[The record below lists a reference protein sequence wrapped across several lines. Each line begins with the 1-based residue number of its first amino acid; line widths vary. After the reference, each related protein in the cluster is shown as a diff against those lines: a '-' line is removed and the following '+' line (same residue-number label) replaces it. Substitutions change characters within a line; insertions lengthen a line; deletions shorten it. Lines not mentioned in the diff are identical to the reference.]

1 MSVQSI
7 ITISTEN
14 GGFMSEFIQ
23 EYTAPSAVR
32 LKIDKAQGILHGVKI
47 LGTQSKNR
55 RRYPVD
61 TLKKAIPLYEN
72 AKVNLDH
79 PDGDPAKPRSYTD
92 RLGVIKGVQLQDE
105 QGLFAD
111 FHFNP
116 NHPLAEQL
124 LWDAEHAPTNVGFS
138 HNVEAVLRR
147 ENDEVIVDEI
157 VAVRSVDLVADPATT
172 AGLFESHDENTL
184 NCDTIQK
191 LEEQVESLTVSLAES
206 RKQNESFQRSVNASK
221 IFRETMLECFN
232 ETNSHIASFFR
243 TPFLEAV
250 ERCSGEEEI
259 RRLVSDRLELVRQI
273 TEQDAFRQSQPK
285 CRPQSIFPTPQSRE
299 TEHKNFIE
307 AIKTI

>member
-1 MSVQSI
+1 M
-7 ITISTEN
+7 T
-14 GGFMSEFIQ
+14 EFIQ

-32 LKIDKAQGILHGVKI
+32 LKIDKTQGILHGVKI
-47 LGTQSKNR
+47 LGTQSRNR

-79 PDGDPAKPRSYTD
+79 PEGDPTKPRSYTD

-116 NHPLAEQL
+116 GHPLAEQL

-147 ENDEVIVDEI
+147 ENDEVVVDEI

-172 AGLFESHDENTL
+172 AGLFESHDENISG
-184 NCDTIQK
+184 CDTTKK
-191 LEEQVESLTVSLAES
+191 LEEQVASLSASLVES
-206 RKQNESFQRSVNASK
+206 REEKELLQQSINASK
-221 IFRETMLECFN
+221 IFRDAMLECFK
-232 ETNSHIASFFR
+232 ETDSHIASFFR
-243 TPFLEAV
+243 LPFLEAI

-259 RRLVSDRLELVRQI
+259 RRLISDRMDLVRQI
-273 TEQDAFRQSQPK
+273 TERDASKQSPPK
-285 CRPQSIFPTPQSRE
+285 CRSQSIFPTPLSKE
-299 TEHKNFIE
+299 TEHRNFIE
-307 AIKTI
+307 AIKTT

>member
-14 GGFMSEFIQ
+14 GGLMSEFIK

-32 LKIDKAQGILHGVKI
+32 LKIDKSQGILHGVKI
-47 LGTQSKNR
+47 LGTQSRNR
-55 RRYPVD
+55 RRYPAG

-79 PDGDPAKPRSYTD
+79 PEGDPMKPRSYTD
-92 RLGVIKGVQLQDE
+92 RLGVIKDIQLREE

-147 ENDEVIVDEI
+147 ENDEVIVEEI

-172 AGLFESHDENTL
+172 AGLFESHVENSSD
-184 NCDTIQK
+184 CDTIK
-191 LEEQVESLTVSLAES
+191 ILEEQVESITASLVEF
-206 RKQNESFQRSVNASK
+206 RKENESLQQSINASK
-221 IFRETMLECFN
+221 IFRDAMLECFK
-232 ETNSHIASFFR
+232 ETDSPIASFFR
-243 TPFLEAV
+243 KPFLEAV

-259 RRLVSDRLELVRQI
+259 RRLVSDRMDLIRQI
-273 TEQDAFRQSQPK
+273 TERDASKQVQAK
-285 CRPQSIFPTPQSRE
+285 CMPQSLFPTPQSKE
-299 TEHKNFIE
+299 SEHRNFIE
-307 AIKTI
+307 AIKTT